1 MSSKQPP
8 AGRAAGLPPGRRAL
22 LLAAAAVAATSL
34 AACVAGPGGGSGGSG
49 GGYDVSIIDSML
61 PSIGNESKAATLLA
75 TNKSVAGRTLQMK
88 FLPGGESDQMLV
100 VQVGGPADD
109 NRTAPLGDLWQR
121 STVTGSAL
129 GFRVNLATKVTV
141 SSSEFKPRV
150 VVLERLAESA
160 GPQVKAAYY
169 VVGVGEAMEAAG
181 TQVASISWRQ
191 EKRARQTIGGPIIA
205 VLSES
210 GKAGSY
216 TLKVENSN

>member
-1 MSSKQPP
+1 MSSKQPS
-8 AGRAAGLPPGRRAL
+8 AGCAAGLPPRRRSL
-22 LLAAAAVAATSL
+22 LLAAAAAAAMSL
-34 AACVAGPGGGSGGSG
+34 AACVAGPGGGGG

-61 PSIGNESKAATLLA
+61 PAIGNESKTATLLA
-75 TNKSVAGRTLQMK
+75 TNKSVAGRTVQMK

-121 STVTGSAL
+121 STVTGSVL

-150 VVLERLAESA
+150 LVLERLAESP

-169 VVGVGEAMEAAG
+169 VVGAGEAMEAAG

-191 EKRARQTIGGPIIA
+191 EKRSRETIGGPLIA
-205 VLSES
+205 VLSEG

>member
-1 MSSKQPP
+1 MSSLQPS
-8 AGRAAGLPPGRRAL
+8 AGRAAGLPSRRRAV
-22 LLAAAAVAATSL
+22 LLAAAAAAATSL
-34 AACVAGPGGGSGGSG
+34 AACVAGPGGGG

-61 PSIGNESKAATLLA
+61 PPIGNETKAATLLA
-75 TNKSVAGRTLQMK
+75 TNKSVAGRMVQMK

-109 NRTAPLGDLWQR
+109 NRAAPVGDLWQR
-121 STVTGSAL
+121 SGVTGSAL
-129 GFRVNLATKVTV
+129 GFRVNQATKVTV

-150 VVLERLAESA
+150 LVLERLAGSA

-191 EKRARQTIGGPIIA
+191 EKRSRETIGGPIIA
-205 VLSES
+205 VLSDS

-216 TLKVENSN
+216 SLKVENSN